1 MLYERTAISK
11 KPEELD
17 KFVSIHKPDA
27 SHISQIRDF
36 FKAYITDNEI
46 RDIIENKEYNRLVT
60 NPKVT
65 IADLKDLEEWR
76 DVIPEYVK
84 DYVSL
89 NTFL

>member
-1 MLYERTAISK
+1 MSWHSTS
-11 KPEELD
+11 
-17 KFVSIHKPDA
+17 
-27 SHISQIRDF
+27 
-36 FKAYITDNEI
+36 
-46 RDIIENKEYNRLVT
+46 KEYNRLAT

-65 IADLKDLEEWR
+65 ITDLKDLEEWR